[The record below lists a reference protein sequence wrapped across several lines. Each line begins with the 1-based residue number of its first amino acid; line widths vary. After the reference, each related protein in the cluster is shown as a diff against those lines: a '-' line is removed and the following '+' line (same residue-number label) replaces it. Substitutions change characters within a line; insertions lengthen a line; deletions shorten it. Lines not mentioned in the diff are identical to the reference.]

1 MKPVNSKSLFATLC
15 NTLEKLDRNEIDTAK
30 ASVVAKLTGSALGF
44 LVYEVNRAKAM
55 ADPEVKKEHR
65 NIELKEFDYLPE

>member
-15 NTLEKLDRNEIDTAK
+15 STLEKLDKNEIDIAQ
-30 ASVVAKLTGSALGF
+30 ASAVAKLTSSALGF

-55 ADPEVKKEHR
+55 ADPDVKKEHR
-65 NIELKEFDYLPE
+65 NIEMKDFDYLPE